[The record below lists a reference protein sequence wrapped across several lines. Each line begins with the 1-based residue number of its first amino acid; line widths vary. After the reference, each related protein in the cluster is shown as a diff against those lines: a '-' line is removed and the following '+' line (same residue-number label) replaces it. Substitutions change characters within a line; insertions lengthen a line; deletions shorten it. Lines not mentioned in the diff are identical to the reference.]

1 MRNARMQEALCRMFP
16 DAPAGAWEL
25 VCDDGTDWDVA
36 IATWKLP
43 CPPPAQEE
51 LDAVYALLAQE
62 DAAAAQD
69 APPVVIASD
78 NITVADAEIL
88 WAAAQGDGQT
98 TPNIV
103 AAWLLAKVEL

>member
-1 MRNARMQEALCRMFP
+1 MHNARMHEALCRLFP
-16 DAPAGAWEL
+16 DAPEGAWEL
-25 VCDDGTDWDVA
+25 GCDDETDWDVA
-36 IATWKLP
+36 IAVWNLT

-78 NITVADAEIL
+78 TITVADAEIL
-88 WAAAQGDGQT
+88 WAAAQGGGQT
-98 TPNIV
+98 TPNVV
-103 AAWLLAKVEL
+103 AAWLLAKLEL